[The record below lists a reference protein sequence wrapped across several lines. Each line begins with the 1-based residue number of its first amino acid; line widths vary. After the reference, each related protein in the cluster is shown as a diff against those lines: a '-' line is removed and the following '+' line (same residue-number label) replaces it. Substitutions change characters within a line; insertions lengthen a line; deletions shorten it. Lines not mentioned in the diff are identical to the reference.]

1 MLKEKDFAF
10 VFKSELHNKCVMLAK
25 NNLQKSG
32 TQILVKTSS
41 IR

>member
-1 MLKEKDFAF
+1 ML
-10 VFKSELHNKCVMLAK
+10 KSELHNKYVMLAE

-32 TQILVKTSS
+32 SQILVKTSL